1 MNDTVSVLDLGCYAP
16 DRPVLVTATVPAA
29 PSREPVTQMAA
40 PGPVGPQH
48 APSPMM
54 AHQRVRMEA
63 RRAGGASELGDQ
75 RP

>member
-29 PSREPVTQMAA
+29 PSREPVTQIAA

>member
-1 MNDTVSVLDLGCYAP
+1 MSDTVSVLDLGCYAP
-16 DRPVLVTATVPAA
+16 DRPVLVTATDPAA
-29 PSREPVTQMAA
+29 PSREPVTQIAA

-48 APSPMM
+48 APSPVM

-63 RRAGGASELGDQ
+63 RRAGGASELGDR